1 MIEETEEAKDQ
12 FEQLKTQLEAGGA
25 FVPEDPLPDEEVEKL
40 SQELENSNGAVDKA
54 NAELPLTENDKQK
67 LWEQFM
73 RKIKAHEVT
82 EALINRALEYYK
94 IQYDLKN
101 PDEPIEFKMYLK
113 SNRQLKQGII
123 FDVSL
128 ILEMSRGPK
137 LHKLSEKRIQFHRV
151 REVRDEAGWK
161 FSLYQSMLDSLITE
175 ALNFFIL
182 KQDVKSGRVKQDV
195 PPSE

>member
-1 MIEETEEAKDQ
+1 MIEETKEAKDQ

>member
-54 NAELPLTENDKQK
+54 NTELPLTENDKQK

>member
-1 MIEETEEAKDQ
+1 MIEETKEAKDQ

-25 FVPEDPLPDEEVEKL
+25 FVPEDPLLDEEVEKL